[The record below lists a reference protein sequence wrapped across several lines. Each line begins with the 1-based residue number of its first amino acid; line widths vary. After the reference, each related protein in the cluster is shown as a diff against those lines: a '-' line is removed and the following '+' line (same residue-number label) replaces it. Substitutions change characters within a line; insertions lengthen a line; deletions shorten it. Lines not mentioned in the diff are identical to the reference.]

1 MNVRR
6 GLLIAIA
13 LAVTTGMFSLPA
25 VAETPYTISVKILAD
40 NKELMVR
47 RLWEKRYRDRLAA
60 ASDIIERCCHVRFKV
75 VEVST
80 WTSSDDLGDLGQL
93 MEEFMRKV
101 RPEPAQ
107 LVIGFTGQYRSLRED
122 KHIGGAKG
130 PFCPYVLIREW
141 GRQVTDSERLEILV
155 HELGHYLGAA
165 HSPDRKSVMR
175 PDISDRQS
183 RARAYQISFDT
194 VNAAVLRVISDEL
207 RKRPVGHLAQLSPE
221 AKEQLRPLY
230 RSLVAAL
237 PNDPAAPHYLAML
250 DRSLGVPSESSTR
263 VQAVLAGARLVVRAV
278 SDTAADNHLLPE
290 KSTVG
295 GAVRFS
301 KDELT
306 ELYVR
311 RAAAAANRLPQNV
324 AAPAFL
330 LGIGVAL
337 DDSNLLPSA
346 PIVGEYWRQIEPQ
359 SARTTRVALLGEPT
373 MRGRRDLTLHF
384 AASAA
389 LTILVNSTN
398 AEAAGIGKEIS
409 DSRSGGS
416 GFSFAD
422 LSADLAGI
430 QFAAAVAGGRIP
442 LARLENGFVVRDFL
456 PDPSKLKEGIAWD
469 DFARDYGFP
478 PDARFLQERQRL
490 LGQIVAMPGY
500 RSSHIETMLR
510 ELPHK

>member
-1 MNVRR
+1 MIPRPK
-6 GLLIAIA
+6 LLIAIA
-13 LAVTTGMFSLPA
+13 LAVVTGMFSSPA
-25 VAETPYTISVKILAD
+25 VAQTPYTITVKILAD
-40 NKELMVR
+40 NKEPMVR
-47 RLWEKRYRDRLAA
+47 RLWEKRYRDRLTA
-60 ASDIIERCCHVRFKV
+60 ASDIIERCCHIRFKV
-75 VEVST
+75 VEVAT
-80 WTSSDDLGDLGQL
+80 WTSSDDLRDLGQL
-93 MEEFMRKV
+93 MDELMHKV

-107 LVIGFTGQYRSLRED
+107 LVIGFTGQYRALRED

-141 GRQVTDSERLEILV
+141 GRQVTDPERLEILV

-165 HSPDRKSVMR
+165 HSANPKSVMR
-175 PDISDRQS
+175 PDVSDRQS
-183 RARAYQISFDT
+183 RARGYQISFDASNT
-194 VNAAVLRVISDEL
+194 AVLGLISNEL

-230 RSLVAAL
+230 RSMATALPKDDAAL
-237 PNDPAAPHYLAML
+237 RMLAML
-250 DRSLGVPSESSTR
+250 DIRLGAPGESTAR
-263 VQAVLAGARLVVRAV
+263 VQAVVAGARAVVRAV
-278 SDTAADNHLLPE
+278 TDAAADNRLLPE

-306 ELYVR
+306 ELYLR
-311 RAAAAANRLPQNV
+311 RAAAAASRLPPNV

-346 PIVGEYWRQIEPQ
+346 PVVGEYWRQIEPQ

-373 MRGRRDLTLHF
+373 MRGRRDLALHF

-389 LTILVNSTN
+389 LAILINSTN

-409 DSRSGGS
+409 DSRNAGS

-430 QFAAAVAGGRIP
+430 QFAAAVASGRIP

-456 PDPSKLKEGIAWD
+456 PDPGGLKEGIAWN
-469 DFARDYGFP
+469 DFVQDYGFP

-490 LGQIVAMPGY
+490 LKQILAMPGY
-500 RSSHIETMLR
+500 KNSPIETTLR
-510 ELPHK
+510 K